1 MSETAKASIIAKL
14 ELDEVSLVDDPAN
27 PGALVSMFKRNEGLP
42 MPETTTTPAS
52 APAADA
58 SVLANL
64 QTEITRLTEENTA
77 LRKSQE
83 QAPTATPAVVEPNK
97 VDIEALLKSNS
108 ELKAELMA
116 VRDASLTATFV
127 AKVADINL
135 PTTPEAL
142 AGLLKR
148 VHTGTTNDAD
158 ATELLRLFKAASQKT
173 DNLTKSLGTTA
184 VNDTPQVMIDLDKRI
199 EKAQA
204 ANNKL
209 TREQAMLK
217 AFTDD
222 PTLYDKYTLAM
233 TAAKAST
240 TTTAVA
246 A

>member
-1 MSETAKASIIAKL
+1 MSDNKKASIIAKL

-27 PGALVSMFKRNEGLP
+27 PGALVSMFKRNEGP

-64 QTEITRLTEENTA
+64 QTEIARLTEENTT

-83 QAPTATPAVVEPNK
+83 PAPTATPVVVEPAK
-97 VDIEALLKSNS
+97 IDVEALLKSHN

-116 VRDASLTATFV
+116 VREASLTATFV

-148 VHTGTTNDAD
+148 VHTGATTDAD

-184 VNDTPQVMIDLDKRI
+184 VNDTPQVLIDLNKRVETI
-199 EKAQA
+199 QT
-204 ANNKL
+204 ANAKL

-217 AFTDD
+217 AFHDD
-222 PTLYDKYTLAM
+222 PKLYDAYTLAT
-233 TAAKAST
+233 TAAKASMT
-240 TTTAVA
+240 NIAVA